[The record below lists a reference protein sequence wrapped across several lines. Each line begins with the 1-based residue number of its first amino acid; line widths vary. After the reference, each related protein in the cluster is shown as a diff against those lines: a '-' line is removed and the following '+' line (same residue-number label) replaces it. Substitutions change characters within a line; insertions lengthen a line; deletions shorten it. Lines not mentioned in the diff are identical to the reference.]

1 MAATDRP
8 LRADARR
15 NREAI
20 LDAARAIFA
29 EQGLDVPL
37 DTIAEAAG
45 VGRAT
50 RQRHFPTRASLI
62 QAVFDEYLDQLGDMF
77 EQVEDPTHAFEELLY
92 IGLDGMLED
101 RSLLDMANSRYVVPE
116 VQQHIA
122 ARVLEQIAEPLR
134 LAQEAGRVRADLR
147 PDDFFLLMDMLGAV
161 ARVPVPDVAI
171 DRIDR
176 GVTLI
181 MEAIAPNPRRPLDPA
196 SGDMRQE
203 PARQMDL

>member
-29 EQGLDVPL
+29 EQGLDIPL

-62 QAVFDEYLDQLGDMF
+62 QAVFDEHVDQMVEMF
-77 EQVEDPTHAFEELLY
+77 EQAEDPTRAFEEMLY
-92 IGLDGMLED
+92 NGIEAILED
-101 RSLLDMANSRYVVPE
+101 RSLIDMANSRYVIPE

-122 ARVLEQIAEPLR
+122 ARVLEHIEEPLR

-147 PDDFFLLMDMLGAV
+147 PDDFFILMDMLGAI

-176 GVTLI
+176 GITLI
-181 MEAIAPNPRRPLDPA
+181 MESIAPNPRRPFESAPD
-196 SGDMRQE
+196 G
-203 PARQMDL
+203 

>member
-77 EQVEDPTHAFEELLY
+77 EQVEDPARAFEELLY
-92 IGLDGMLED
+92 IGLDAMLED

-116 VQQHIA
+116 VQQHMA
-122 ARVLEQIAEPLR
+122 ARILEQIEEPLR

-181 MEAIAPNPRRPLDPA
+181 MEAIAPNPRRPFDPA
-196 SGDMRQE
+196 SGD
-203 PARQMDL
+203 